1 MKFNVGFALALL
13 ASHAAGF
20 QFMSKW
26 KAPLSAQ
33 ELTDKAAM
41 EERFGDK
48 SKFYGI
54 MLFRTFA
61 DGEKVFVHTFLFIF

>member
-13 ASHAAGF
+13 ATRAAGF

-48 SKFYGI
+48 SKLYSI

-61 DGEKVFVHTFLFIF
+61 DGEKVFVYTFLFIF